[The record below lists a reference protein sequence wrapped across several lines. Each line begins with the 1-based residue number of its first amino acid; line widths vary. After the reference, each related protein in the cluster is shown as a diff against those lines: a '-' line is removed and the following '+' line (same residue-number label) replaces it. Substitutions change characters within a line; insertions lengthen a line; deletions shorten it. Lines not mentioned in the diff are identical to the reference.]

1 MKQKWSEREYLE
13 FKKWEKGFDR
23 PLWWMFA
30 VVIGLPI
37 IGAVL
42 GAMTK

>member
-1 MKQKWSEREYLE
+1 MKQKWSEREYRA

-23 PLWWMFA
+23 PLWWMLA
-30 VVIGLPI
+30 AAIGLPI
-37 IGAVL
+37 IGVVL